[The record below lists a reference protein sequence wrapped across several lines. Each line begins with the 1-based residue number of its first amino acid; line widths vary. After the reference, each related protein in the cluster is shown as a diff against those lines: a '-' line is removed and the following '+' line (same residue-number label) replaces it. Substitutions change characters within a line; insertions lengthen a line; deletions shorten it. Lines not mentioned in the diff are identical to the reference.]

1 MKLDAGAERHHYSMF
16 NVGRSMFSLFD
27 VHLSNQPRKDGNSN
41 TFNRINKESTM
52 EAMKIMLVD
61 DEERFLST
69 TQKLLHKKGIDAVT
83 ATSGAQALELLNHKY
98 IQVVILDVKMP
109 GMDGNETLKEI
120 KRRFPL
126 VEVIMLTGHA
136 TVESAIDGLKSG
148 ATDYLMK
155 PTEIDD
161 LIAKARE
168 AFRKRLL
175 LEEKILMAQSRQY
188 MKSPREIL
196 KQAEKPER

>member
-1 MKLDAGAERHHYSMF
+1 
-16 NVGRSMFSLFD
+16 
-27 VHLSNQPRKDGNSN
+27 
-41 TFNRINKESTM
+41 M

-69 TQKLLHKKGIDAVT
+69 TQKLLAKKGVDAVT
-83 ATSGAQALELLNHKY
+83 AASGAEALETLKHKH
-98 IQVVILDVKMP
+98 IHVVILDVKMP

-120 KRRFPL
+120 RAQFPL

-148 ATDYLMK
+148 ATDYLIK

-161 LIAKARE
+161 LITKARE
-168 AFRKRLL
+168 AFDKRQRV
-175 LEEKILMAQSRQY
+175 EEKIRMAQARTF

-196 KQAEKPER
+196 KVTEIPSE

>member
-1 MKLDAGAERHHYSMF
+1 
-16 NVGRSMFSLFD
+16 
-27 VHLSNQPRKDGNSN
+27 
-41 TFNRINKESTM
+41 M
-52 EAMKIMLVD
+52 EAMKLMLVD

-69 TQKLLHKKGIDAVT
+69 TQKLLNKKGIDAVT
-83 ATSGAQALELLNHKY
+83 ATGGAEALEMLEQKHVH
-98 IQVVILDVKMP
+98 VVILDVKMP

-155 PTEIDD
+155 PTEIDE

-168 AFRKRLL
+168 AFQKRLL
-175 LEEKILMAQSRQY
+175 LEEKIQLAQSRQY